1 VFVRLRR
8 AAGFAALTSALA
20 LAGCA
25 DNNAQWFAQ
34 PLVKTN
40 KNYTYS
46 QLEENKQSRP
56 ITQSELVDAS
66 GGCPSYVPQAPTAAQ
81 DAAANPG
88 DALPADQAA
97 LIGAGIGL
105 GMSECDVVSRLG
117 QPNAVNLG
125 QYPNGLRSA
134 VLTYNGG
141 PRPGI
146 YRFES
151 GRLSEMDRVEAPPP
165 PAPDKKVAKK
175 KTPRPAN
182 PAAPSANAGDKS

>member
-1 VFVRLRR
+1 VFARSRV
-8 AAGFAALTSALA
+8 AACFAALTGALA
-20 LAGCA
+20 LAGCV
-25 DNNAQWFAQ
+25 DNSAQWFAQ

-56 ITQSELVDAS
+56 IMQSDLVDAN
-66 GGCPSYVPQAPTAAQ
+66 GGCPSYVAPAPAQ
-81 DAAANPG
+81 GAAANPG

-97 LIGAGIGL
+97 LIGAGVAL

-117 QPNAVNLG
+117 QANAVNLG
-125 QYPNGLRSA
+125 QYPNGQRSA

-141 PRPGI
+141 PRPGV

-165 PAPDKKVAKK
+165 PPAPEKKTAKK
-175 KTPRPAN
+175 KTPKPAN
-182 PAAPSANAGDKS
+182 PGAPSANAGDKS